1 MSETVPCVKTTTKQQ
16 QQNKIVMVGHNHL
29 RPRRAAEYETVKTNS
44 SVAAQKINSKTEVK
58 GHVKQT
64 KA

>member
-1 MSETVPCVKTTTKQQ
+1 MFETVPCVKTNKQ
-16 QQNKIVMVGHNHL
+16 QQNKIIMVGHNHL
-29 RPRRAAEYETVKTNS
+29 RPRRAAEYKTVKTNS
-44 SVAAQKINSKTEVK
+44 SMTALSQKINSKTEVK